1 MHALSPLP
9 WAHASSA
16 SEPSNLSHCRGA
28 ASRLFLCSIPGNHS
42 RISTGHKDEGHLSFF
57 FFFFHLSFLMEGPA
71 PSDVD
76 TIQGDFHF
84 TTILQFG
91 LLAFLGPHLVSSAL
105 TPGFSLELG
114 CLEAKST

>member
-1 MHALSPLP
+1 MQAVPASPAIFPTVVGQLQDCFYAVFQETTQELAL
-9 WAHASSA
+9 ATKMKAI
-16 SEPSNLSHCRGA
+16 C
-28 ASRLFLCSIPGNHS
+28 HS
-42 RISTGHKDEGHLSFF
+42 

>member
-1 MHALSPLP
+1 MQAVPASPAIFPTVVGQLQDCFYAVFQETTQELAL
-9 WAHASSA
+9 ATKMKAICH
-16 SEPSNLSHCRGA
+16 
-28 ASRLFLCSIPGNHS
+28 
-42 RISTGHKDEGHLSFF
+42 
-57 FFFFHLSFLMEGPA
+57 SFLMEGPA

>member
-42 RISTGHKDEGHLSFF
+42 RISTGHKDEG
-57 FFFFHLSFLMEGPA
+57 HLSFLMEGPA